1 MQSEEQVYFLIN
13 HKLPRG
19 LCFIQT
25 CEKFTSR
32 KSSEQG
38 CGKTRNGGTRNGGIR
53 NNKSGMIKHRTH
65 GTTNTEQ

>member
-38 CGKTRNGGTRNGGIR
+38 CGKTRNGGIR